1 MNGFFAR
8 FHALLA
14 RPLVPWSRLLIVLLV
29 VPLGLALTQP
39 LWRIRMVAP
48 QYPSGLTLDIY
59 PYTIHGGNEGRDL
72 PEINTLNHYIGMK
85 KLDRGDFTDLDWI
98 PFAIGALVLLTLR
111 LAAVG
116 DVRALL
122 DLTVLTAYFTLFSA
136 GRFVFKLWYY
146 GHNLDPHAPIHM
158 DPFMPALLGTRQVGN
173 FATVSYPLLGSYL
186 LALFATSVLL
196 LSLWHL
202 RVLAPR
208 FRGANEPGA
217 PA

>member
-1 MNGFFAR
+1 MNRFFER

-14 RPLVPWSRLLIVLLV
+14 KPLTPWSRVLIVALV
-29 VPLGLALTQP
+29 IPLGIALTQP

-48 QYPSGLTLDIY
+48 QYPSGLTLDVY
-59 PYTIHGGNEGRDL
+59 SYTIQGGNDGRDL

-85 KLDRGDFTDLDWI
+85 HLDRADFTDLDWI

-116 DVRALL
+116 DVRALV

-136 GRFVFKLWYY
+136 GRFVFKLWSY
-146 GHNLDPHAPIHM
+146 GHDLDPHAPIHM
-158 DPFMPALLGTRQVGN
+158 DPFMPAVIGTRQVGN
-173 FATVSYPLLGSYL
+173 FATVSYPLFGSYL
-186 LALFATSVLL
+186 LAIFATAILL

-202 RVLAPR
+202 RALVPVSR
-208 FRGANEPGA
+208 RRPDFGADV
-217 PA
+217 